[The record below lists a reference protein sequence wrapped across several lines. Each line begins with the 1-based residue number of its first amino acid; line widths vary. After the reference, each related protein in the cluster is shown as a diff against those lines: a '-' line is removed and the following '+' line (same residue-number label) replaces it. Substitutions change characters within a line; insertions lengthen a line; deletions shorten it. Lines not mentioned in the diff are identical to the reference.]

1 VVAQAQ
7 QVRTDWPMARG
18 DAQGS
23 GAVRLPI
30 EAAGTAR
37 AWQFQA
43 SSHVWG
49 YQPGMAVWS
58 SAALGLAGGRPVLV
72 AGSYDNNIY
81 CLDALSGEKVWRY
94 TTGGGVYSAPVLWSG
109 RPRGGQAARAM
120 VFAGSSDRA
129 VYALDAADGR
139 REWVHSVQ
147 AWRPTMGGARIA
159 SPAVGRAQ
167 GRDAVFIAHW
177 VWDKSMAGHQQAGG
191 VTALDALS
199 GRPLWTTRL
208 GDNQLS
214 SPIFGEQERV
224 FVASENGNLYALD
237 AQSGRVL
244 WTHGERD
251 AIKSSP
257 ALYTI
262 EGRPRLVI
270 GSKFGRVRCLDATT
284 GQVLWRFKAGHWVD
298 GSAAVAEVDGRLV
311 VYVGSYDT
319 NLYALEARSGRLLWS
334 HRTAGGIYSSPAVV
348 HEGGQASV
356 LFASWDHHL
365 HCISAV
371 DGAPRWKKFTGRPI
385 WDSVT
390 LGDSVWS
397 SPSVAL
403 LDGQA
408 VVFFGAYS
416 GPFYA
421 LPLAA
426 AARELPGPASNLGF
440 WVTLPGVM
448 LATTA
453 LTLILTWRH
462 RRRRRRPAP

>member
-1 VVAQAQ
+1 
-7 QVRTDWPMARG
+7 
-18 DAQGS
+18 
-23 GAVRLPI
+23 
-30 EAAGTAR
+30 
-37 AWQFQA
+37 
-43 SSHVWG
+43 
-49 YQPGMAVWS
+49 
-58 SAALGLAGGRPVLV
+58 
-72 AGSYDNNIY
+72 
-81 CLDALSGEKVWRY
+81 
-94 TTGGGVYSAPVLWSG
+94 
-109 RPRGGQAARAM
+109 M

-139 REWVHSVQ
+139 REWVYSVQ
-147 AWRPTMGGARIA
+147 GWRPTMGGARLA

-167 GRDAVFIAHW
+167 GRDAVFVAHW

-191 VTALDALS
+191 LTALDALS
-199 GRPLWTTRL
+199 GRRLWTTAL

-214 SPIFGEQERV
+214 SPIFAREGPEGTGADPRGQPDAGRV

-237 AQSGRVL
+237 ARSGRVL
-244 WTHGERD
+244 WAHGERD

-257 ALYTI
+257 ALFTLD
-262 EGRPRLVI
+262 GRARLVI
-270 GSKFGRVRCLDATT
+270 GSKFGRVRCLDAAT

-319 NLYALEARSGRLLWS
+319 NLYALEASSGSFLWS
-334 HRTAGGIYSSPAVV
+334 YRTAGGIYSSPAVV
-348 HEGGQASV
+348 REGGEVSV

-365 HCISAV
+365 HCVSA
-371 DGAPRWKKFTGRPI
+371 DRGAPRWKKHTGRPI

-390 LGDSVWS
+390 LGDSIWS

-403 LDGQA
+403 FDEQA
-408 VVFFGAYS
+408 MVYFGAYS

-426 AARELPGPASNLGF
+426 AARELPRPASNLGF
-440 WVTLPGVM
+440 WVTLPGVV

-462 RRRRRRPAP
+462 RRRASAGRGR